1 MNKSNSFWGTY
12 VISLR
17 IDQKMYILPSQMLL
31 PELLKILEQKRKNRS
46 EMIAIEIAK
55 GFLDHLFVS

>member
-1 MNKSNSFWGTY
+1 
-12 VISLR
+12 
-17 IDQKMYILPSQMLL
+17 MLL